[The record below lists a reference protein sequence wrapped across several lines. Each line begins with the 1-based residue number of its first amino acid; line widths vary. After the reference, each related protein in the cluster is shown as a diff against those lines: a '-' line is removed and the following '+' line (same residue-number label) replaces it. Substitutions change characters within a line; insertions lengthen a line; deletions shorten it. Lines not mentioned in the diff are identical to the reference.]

1 MGTMDP
7 GVLFCAVGR
16 KADGIRLASY
26 ALPRTDNGLFVE
38 TFGKV
43 LRSTSVIDN
52 PRAQFSVPATGDMM
66 HYEYDGQFVYFVV
79 CKKTYPVRVV
89 SRFLAELKGLCE
101 SKFSAQ
107 ELKVLRE
114 NGANS
119 KLSNGMGGLLKRYEQ
134 LSNVDKVAE
143 VELQVEQTKEVM
155 RVNID
160 QVLAAQEKLD
170 DLQDKSVTLKNEAK
184 VFNQQS
190 GALKNEMWWKST
202 KIWLIIAG
210 IAIVALVIFLVL
222 IFFVLLPFFIIL
234 FGILVQLGV
243 IAAIQA
249 QIEKVVNG

>member
-1 MGTMDP
+1 
-7 GVLFCAVGR
+7 
-16 KADGIRLASY
+16 
-26 ALPRTDNGLFVE
+26 
-38 TFGKV
+38 
-43 LRSTSVIDN
+43 
-52 PRAQFSVPATGDMM
+52 
-66 HYEYDGQFVYFVV
+66 
-79 CKKTYPVRVV
+79 
-89 SRFLAELKGLCE
+89 
-101 SKFSAQ
+101 
-107 ELKVLRE
+107 
-114 NGANS
+114 
-119 KLSNGMGGLLKRYEQ
+119 
-134 LSNVDKVAE
+134 VAE